1 MAVMLGWLSDAN
13 TCASRLKRERRSGS
27 FVNAS
32 GRSLRATS
40 RLSFVSDA
48 RYTSPIPPSPSF
60 ETTRYGPSELP
71 IMLEQLR
78 EPFYTR
84 GRRLERSAF
93 VAVPGGPG
101 EGRPPCVPPLGGVAL
116 PLCRSPAR

>member
-1 MAVMLGWLSDAN
+1 
-13 TCASRLKRERRSGS
+13 
-27 FVNAS
+27 S

-93 VAVPGGPG
+93 VALRGGPG
-101 EGRPPCVPPLGGVAL
+101 NGRRPVSGRWGVSTGRGGGEVARQRGRAAPPRL
-116 PLCRSPAR
+116 PASD